1 MKLLWHRAERP
12 RGGSPG
18 LVDVSFLPGVACK
31 AANRQPMRFGE
42 SDIPGS
48 GGEHGTWARSGFGEG
63 RGEHSVNGSDPLAW
77 LRTRPEITSL
87 RAAICDLNGV
97 WRGKR
102 IPVAHAER
110 ILEGKLRMPLSVTC
124 PDIWG
129 ADVADNPIVFAD
141 GDADGVCVPTG
152 RGILPMDW
160 LGSPSALLPL
170 WMETEA
176 GAPHLADPRRALA
189 AVLTRFAERGL
200 TPVVASELE
209 FYLLDPENELPAAPR
224 SPVTGRR
231 LDGNDVLSLD
241 DIDDFEPL
249 FADIY
254 RTCDAYGIP
263 AESAI
268 SENGGGQFEINLT
281 HVADPLRVADDT
293 LLFKRLVKG
302 VARTHGVAASFMAK
316 PYLDRSGSGFHVH
329 LNLLD
334 AEGRN
339 VFDDG
344 SEAGSETLR
353 HAVGGVLALMRDSA
367 LIFAPHLN
375 SYRRWQ
381 PGSHAP
387 HSVCW
392 GYETRHAAVRIPGGP
407 AQARRIEH
415 RVAGTDANPYLVLA
429 AILGATL
436 HGIDRRI
443 EPPAPMTSP
452 ESARAGEALPSVWR
466 TGIEIFRASEA
477 MRRIFSPELI
487 DAYLGMKGQEL
498 EVFSQRM
505 SPFEIETYLERV

>member
-1 MKLLWHRAERP
+1 MVDLW
-12 RGGSPG
+12 RGKAS
-18 LVDVSFLPGVACK
+18 DVSA
-31 AANRQPMRFGE
+31 RQDADLTRL
-42 SDIPGS
+42 
-48 GGEHGTWARSGFGEG
+48 
-63 RGEHSVNGSDPLAW
+63 DPVGW
-77 LRTRPEITSL
+77 LEARPEISSL
-87 RAAICDLNGV
+87 RAAVCDLNGV
-97 WRGKR
+97 LRGKR
-102 IPVAHAER
+102 VPVAQAAK
-110 ILEGKLRMPLSVTC
+110 ILAGELRMPLSVTC

-129 ADVADNPIVFAD
+129 ADVEDNPMVFAE
-141 GDADGVCVPTG
+141 GDADGVCMPTG

-160 LGSPSALLPL
+160 LGSPTAFLPL

-189 AVLTRFAERGL
+189 DVIARFRERGL
-200 TPVVASELE
+200 TPMVASELE
-209 FYLLDPENELPAAPR
+209 FYLLDPEADLPAPPR

-241 DIDDFEPL
+241 DIDDFEAF

-254 RTCDAYGIP
+254 KTCEAYGIP
-263 AESAI
+263 ADSAI

-281 HVADPLRVADDT
+281 HIDDPLRAADDT
-293 LLFKRLVKG
+293 LYFKRLVKG
-302 VARTHGVAASFMAK
+302 VARSHGLAASFMAK

-329 LNLLD
+329 FSLLD
-334 AEGRN
+334 EGGRN

-344 SEAGSETLR
+344 GEAGSETLR
-353 HAVGGVLALMRDSA
+353 HAVGGILALMRESA

-387 HSVCW
+387 HSICW

-407 AQARRIEH
+407 SKARRIEH

-429 AILGATL
+429 VILGAAL
-436 HGIDRRI
+436 EGIERRI
-443 EPPAPMTSP
+443 EPTAPMTSNDAAL
-452 ESARAGEALPSVWR
+452 EGDQLPSVWR
-466 TGIEIFRASEA
+466 HGIEAFGESEA
-477 MRRIFSPELI
+477 MRRIFSPTLV
-487 DAYLGMKGQEL
+487 DAFLGMKIQEL